1 MKKLVL
7 CFLVSASMIAC
18 NSKQNE
24 TTSNTDDAAMADFK
38 ENSKITAKYQIKN
51 LAAIICEVQLFY
63 KVIFKNI

>member
-1 MKKLVL
+1 MV
-7 CFLVSASMIAC
+7 
-18 NSKQNE
+18 
-24 TTSNTDDAAMADFK
+24 AAFFK